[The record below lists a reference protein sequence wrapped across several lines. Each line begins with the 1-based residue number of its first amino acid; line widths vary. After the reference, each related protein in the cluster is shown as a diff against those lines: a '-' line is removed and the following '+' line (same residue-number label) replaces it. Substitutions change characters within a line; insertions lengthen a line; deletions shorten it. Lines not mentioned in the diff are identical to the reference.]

1 MARRRLSLTT
11 WLPLLVLLPTLA
23 LGWLGYRAIDGF
35 DAAVDQQIQVDLDR
49 AEQNARRVLAAK
61 CARIEEEGQ
70 AALLAAADRLALRA
84 PDVGLHE
91 AMRDLRKHHS
101 VIGVRMEELH
111 AGLPFRVDFR
121 LYDSRGQGLD
131 PAEYIPVDARGGT
144 DAEAAEALLD
154 ALRREAAAR
163 EADGEDPDV
172 VWTDAQSRTTD
183 HRWKL
188 AFELERVS
196 MRASRPGAPADKLR
210 RHAGE
215 MFDHLETGTRD
226 LLGRRLLMLWYR
238 LAMARSVYDA
248 VVEGYVDRIPLTDEE
263 RGRMIALGRQGERQ
277 VAKGGMAVN
286 SPFSLRVWPAHGK
299 YVGARPAPLR
309 WPRATLP
316 GGAQLEMI
324 LDAHFLASAV
334 LHHVLQDAQL
344 AGEIGPVRTDI
355 RMVGGRDIPPAE
367 GDCSW
372 TQATVL
378 GRPAIVR
385 LYHLDSHLHGKQRG
399 TRRLVLTLTVAGL
412 LAVSLLGLWLVRRAA
427 LRERD
432 ARRLR
437 DDFIANVTHEVRTPL
452 ASVMLH
458 AEMLGEPGLDEQG
471 RGRAIDVVKAE
482 GARLGGLVEDMLD
495 FSALEAG
502 KRALE
507 PEPVDLG
514 EAARKTVAPYVVLA
528 EREGVTVD
536 LQTGDGVTEALADP
550 AALSRILSNL
560 LANAWKHGRPSR
572 TGSAGTLAVSVGEDA
587 RGAYVDVS
595 DDGPGIPAADRG
607 RIFDRFGQGRAT
619 APSTGAGLGLALA
632 RELARAQGGDL
643 ELRDEPER
651 TVFRLRLA
659 PVPDLAT

>member
-1 MARRRLSLTT
+1 MAARRLSLTT
-11 WLPLLVLLPTLA
+11 WLPLLVLVPTLA

-35 DAAVDQQIQVDLDR
+35 DAAVDRQIQVDLDR

-61 CARIEEEGQ
+61 CARIEEEGH

-91 AMRDLRKHHS
+91 AMRDLRTRYS
-101 VIGVRMEELH
+101 MIGVRMDEVH
-111 AGLPFRVDFR
+111 AGNPVRVDFR
-121 LYDSRGQGLD
+121 LYDNRGRGLD
-131 PAEYIPVDARGGT
+131 PAEYVPVDQRGGT

-154 ALRREAAAR
+154 ALREEATKREA
-163 EADGEDPDV
+163 EGEDPEQ
-172 VWTDAQSRTTD
+172 VWIDAQARTTD
-183 HRWKL
+183 ARWRL

-196 MRASRPGAPADKLR
+196 MRASRPGAAAEKLR
-210 RHAGE
+210 ERAGALYGQLETHAG
-215 MFDHLETGTRD
+215 D
-226 LLGRRLLMLWYR
+226 LVGRRLLLLFHQ
-238 LAMARSVYDA
+238 LALARTVYDA
-248 VVEGYVDRIPLTDEE
+248 VQQGYLDRVPLTDEE
-263 RGRMIALGRQGERQ
+263 RGRLIAMGRRGEQQVTQG
-277 VAKGGMAVN
+277 VTTN
-286 SPFSLRVWPAHGK
+286 SPLSLRVWPLHGK
-299 YVGARPAPLR
+299 YVGTRPAPLR

-324 LDAHFLASAV
+324 MDAHFLSSAV

-344 AGEIGPVRTDI
+344 AGEIGPVGTDI
-355 RMVGGRDIPPAE
+355 RMAGGHAIAPAE
-367 GDCSW
+367 GDRDW

-378 GRPAIVR
+378 GRPAVVR
-385 LYHLDSHLHGKQRG
+385 LYHLDSHLQAGQRAA
-399 TRRLVLTLTVAGL
+399 RRLVLTLTVAGL
-412 LAVSLLGLWLVRRAA
+412 LGVSLLGLWLVRRAA

-458 AEMLGEPGLDEQG
+458 AEMLGEPGLDDEG

-502 KRALE
+502 TRALE

-514 EAARKTVAPYVVLA
+514 EAARKSVAPYVVLA
-528 EREGVTVD
+528 EREGVA
-536 LQTGDGVTEALADP
+536 LALEAGDGVVEALADP

-572 TGSAGTLAVSVGEDA
+572 SGGAGALEVRVGEDA
-587 RGAYVDVS
+587 RGTYVDVA
-595 DDGPGIPAADRG
+595 DDGPGIPAADRA

-659 PVPDLAT
+659 PIPDLNP

>member
-1 MARRRLSLTT
+1 MARRRPSLTT

-35 DAAVDQQIQVDLDR
+35 DAAVDQQILVDLDR

-61 CARIEEEGQ
+61 CARIEEEGHAALSQ
-70 AALLAAADRLALRA
+70 AAERLAVRA

-91 AMRDLRKHHS
+91 AMRDLRTRYS
-101 VIGVRMEELH
+101 MIGVRMDEPH

-121 LYDSRGQGLD
+121 LYDNRGRGLD
-131 PAEYIPVDARGGT
+131 PAEYVPVDQRGGT

-154 ALRREAAAR
+154 ALRQEAAAR
-163 EADGEDPDV
+163 EADGEDPDD
-172 VWTDAQSRTTD
+172 VWLEAQSRTD
-183 HRWKL
+183 DPAWKL

-196 MRASRPGAPADKLR
+196 MRASRPGAQADELR
-210 RHAGE
+210 RHARE
-215 MFDHLETGTRD
+215 MFGHLETPTRD
-226 LLGRRLLMLWYR
+226 RLGRELLFLWYR
-238 LAMARSVYDA
+238 LSMARTVYDA
-248 VVEGYVDRIPLTDEE
+248 VKKGYLDRIPLTDEE
-263 RGRMIALGRQGERQ
+263 RGRLIAAGRWGERM
-277 VAKGGMAVN
+277 VTKGVTVN
-286 SPFSLRVWPAHGK
+286 SPFSLRVWPLHGK
-299 YVGARPAPLR
+299 YVGTRPAPLR

-316 GGAQLEMI
+316 GGAQLEMVM
-324 LDAHFLASAV
+324 DAHFLSSAV

-355 RMVGGRDIPPAE
+355 RMVGGQAVAPAE
-367 GDCSW
+367 GDRTW
-372 TQATVL
+372 TQTTIL
-378 GRPAIVR
+378 GRPAVVR
-385 LYHLDSHLHGKQRG
+385 LYHLDSHLQAGQRG

-412 LAVSLLGLWLVRRAA
+412 LGVSLLGLWLVRRAA

-458 AEMLGEPGLDEQG
+458 AEMLGEPGLEEEG
-471 RGRAIDVVKAE
+471 RTRAIDVVKAE

-502 KRALE
+502 TRALE

-528 EREGVTVD
+528 EREGVALD
-536 LQTGDGVTEALADP
+536 LDTGDGVVEAQADP

-572 TGSAGTLAVSVGEDA
+572 SGGAGALEVRVGEDA
-587 RGAYVDVS
+587 RGAYVDVA
-595 DDGPGIPAADRG
+595 DDGPGIPAADRA

-643 ELRDEPER
+643 ELRDEAQR

-659 PVPDLAT
+659 PVPDLNP